1 MFSSSDR
8 KMLLAVKGVG
18 PAVIARLEQMGY
30 SNLRDLAAADA
41 RQIVEG
47 AAALAGSTCW
57 KNSPQAKAAIQAAIA
72 AAAGASRSRQAAGPA
87 GKSAPS
93 PQAIRELQAIANLG
107 PKSAA
112 VLAAAGVQSFE
123 HLAALGSVA
132 AFSMARR
139 SGARVSLNLLWAIE
153 AALCGES
160 WQTVAREHRTS
171 LLLALESHEN
181 GGQAFARGLQA
192 DGTLSPSQST

>member
-1 MFSSSDR
+1 MFSGSER
-8 KMLLAVKGVG
+8 KILLAVKGVG
-18 PAVIARLEQMGY
+18 PTVIARLEQMGF
-30 SNLRDLAAADA
+30 SSLGQLAAADA
-41 RQIVEG
+41 QHIVEG
-47 AAALAGSTCW
+47 AATLAGSTCW
-57 KNSPQAKAAIQAAIA
+57 KNSPQAKAAIQAAITA
-72 AAAGASRSRQAAGPA
+72 AASASKSRVVEST
-87 GKSAPS
+87 GKPAPS
-93 PQAIRELQAIANLG
+93 PQAIRELAAIANLG

-112 VLAAAGVQSFE
+112 VLAGAGVKSFE

-171 LLLALESHEN
+171 LLLALESHEK
-181 GGQAFARGLQA
+181 GG
-192 DGTLSPSQST
+192 